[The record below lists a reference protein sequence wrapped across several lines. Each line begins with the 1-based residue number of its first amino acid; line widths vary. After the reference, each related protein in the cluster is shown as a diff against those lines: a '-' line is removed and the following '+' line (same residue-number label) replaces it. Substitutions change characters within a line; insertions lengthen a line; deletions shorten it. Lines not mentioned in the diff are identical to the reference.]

1 MRDPQQVLNALCVHS
16 KDSGYRYERL
26 YRILFNEKM
35 FFIAYQR
42 KYANQGNMTPGTDDK
57 TVDRMS
63 IDRIQK
69 LVASL
74 RDESYQPHPAR
85 RVYIPKKNGKKR
97 PLGIPSFEDKLVQEV
112 VHMILEA
119 IYEGHFEDT
128 SHGFRPGR
136 SCHTALRD
144 IKVTFK
150 GTRWFIEGDIK
161 GFFDNIDHATMIDIL
176 RERISDERFLRL
188 IRKFLNAGYIENWT
202 YNNTYSGTPQGGIIS
217 PILANIYLDKFDKY
231 IKEYAENFNKGKGR
245 RLTCEYQRNR
255 NQRNALRWKLEDET
269 DENRKAELK
278 SKIARLRKQMLDI
291 PATRDMDDMFKR
303 LKYIRY
309 ADDFLIGV
317 IGSKEECERIK
328 VDITTFMRE
337 KLKLEMSQ
345 EKTLIT
351 NAQEP
356 AKFLGY
362 EIMARR
368 SMDHR
373 YTRCGLQRRS
383 WLGTIVLKV
392 SYETVLK
399 RLQSYDAV
407 RITQVNRKETL
418 KPSSRK
424 YMVNRQD
431 ADILAQYNLELRGF
445 YNYYSI
451 ADNIGYLGWKF
462 NYFMKYS
469 MLKTLGRKHKRTVG
483 QILDKYKDGTDVVI
497 PYKDS
502 KGIEKQRVWYNGGFR
517 SKRFTDI
524 YEDNHYDNIPN
535 TMYLPV
541 PTLVERLKERR
552 CELCGASGDL
562 VMHHVRNI
570 NQLKADTRWNTMM
583 IKSHRKTLAV
593 CHDCDTLIHKSYDK

>member
-1 MRDPQQVLNALCVHS
+1 MRDPEQVLNALCEHS

-26 YRILFNEKM
+26 YRILFNEGM

-42 KYANQGNMTPGTDDK
+42 KYANQGNMTPGADGR

-74 RDESYQPHPAR
+74 KDESYQPHPAR
-85 RVYIPKKNGKKR
+85 RVYIPKKDGKKR

-112 VHMILEA
+112 VYMILEA
-119 IYEGHFEDT
+119 IYEGQFEDT
-128 SHGFRPGR
+128 SHGFRPNR

-161 GFFDNIDHATMIDIL
+161 GFFDNINHKVMIDIL
-176 RERISDERFLRL
+176 SERIADERFLRL
-188 IRKFLNAGYIENWT
+188 IRKFLSAGYMENWT

-231 IKEYAENFNKGKGR
+231 VKAYAESFNKGKAR
-245 RLTCEYQRNR
+245 RLTREYQRNR
-255 NQRNALRWKLEDET
+255 NQRNALRWKLEAET

-278 SKIARLRKQMLDI
+278 LKMAEMRKQMLDI
-291 PATRDMDDMFKR
+291 PATRDMDDTFKR

-317 IGSKEECERIK
+317 VGSKEECEKIK
-328 VDITTFMRE
+328 ADITTFMSE
-337 KLKLEMSQ
+337 KLELEMSA

-362 EIMARR
+362 EINVRR
-368 SMDHR
+368 SMDHTR
-373 YTRCGLQRRS
+373 TRCGLQRRPWS
-383 WLGTIVLKV
+383 GTIVLKV
-392 SYETVLK
+392 TYETVLK

-407 RITQVNRKETL
+407 FITQVDRKQTL

-431 ADILAQYNLELRGF
+431 ADIMAQYNLELRGF

-451 ADNIGYLGWKF
+451 ADNIVYWGWKF

-469 MLKTLGRKHKRTVG
+469 MLKTLGRNHKRTVV
-483 QILDKYKDGTDVVI
+483 QILEKYKDGTDVVI
-497 PYKDS
+497 PY
-502 KGIEKQRVWYNGGFR
+502 R
-517 SKRFTDI
+517 
-524 YEDNHYDNIPN
+524 DN
-535 TMYLPV
+535 
-541 PTLVERLKERR
+541 K
-552 CELCGASGDL
+552 
-562 VMHHVRNI
+562 
-570 NQLKADTRWNTMM
+570 
-583 IKSHRKTLAV
+583 
-593 CHDCDTLIHKSYDK
+593 